1 MVLGFRQHMWSRVTT
16 ATGVPLAAPWSTRG
30 ACVRVLFVPTARVLL
45 MATLPMQVL
54 NTCTALADGLGC
66 MVPNW
71 LLPEVIQW
79 DTSGHVMPIFRPLV
93 EGVAG

>member
-1 MVLGFRQHMWSRVTT
+1 MVLGCGQHMWSRVTT
-16 ATGVPLAAPWSTRG
+16 ATGVPLAAPWSTRR

-45 MATLPMQVL
+45 MASFPMQVL

-79 DTSGHVMPIFRPLV
+79 DALRAMLCRFPGR
-93 EGVAG
+93 